1 MNVRRFIGEEVTI
14 ETLKESCN
22 IHVREKMPVGMVC
35 DILASDRGPSCTK
48 ISHLPNL
55 KVIHVRFIKGGR
67 VDIQKNGSILT
78 SSKFNASS
86 ILNKPVFKAMPKTI
100 PILPSSSA
108 AASAFPKSLPV
119 SKMLKLGKVITDVKR
134 QYEEI
139 TFDKSTIFYQCV
151 KSLKLKKKRMAL
163 ALSE

>member
-1 MNVRRFIGEEVTI
+1 MRRVERLKNMNVWKFIGEEVTI

-86 ILNKPVFKAMPKTI
+86 ILNKPV
-100 PILPSSSA
+100 L
-108 AASAFPKSLPV
+108 
-119 SKMLKLGKVITDVKR
+119 
-134 QYEEI
+134 
-139 TFDKSTIFYQCV
+139 
-151 KSLKLKKKRMAL
+151 
-163 ALSE
+163 